1 MKAPP
6 KIDQLLER
14 IREAL
19 DTGRFLDTVHTTQRQ
34 TERQITRPEMLYVLR
49 HGWHEK
55 RKDVFD
61 TRYQAWHYAIRGK
74 TVDGRQLRV
83 VVSFEADTQML
94 IITAIAL
101 GE

>member
-6 KIDQLLER
+6 KIDRLLGR

-19 DTGRFLDTVHTTQRQ
+19 DTGRFLDTVHIRQRQ

-61 TRYQAWHYAIRGK
+61 THYQAWNYAIRGK
-74 TVDGRQLRV
+74 TVDGRSLRV
-83 VVSFEADTQML
+83 VVSFEEETRLL

>member
-1 MKAPP
+1 MKAPS
-6 KIDQLLER
+6 KIDRLLER
-14 IREAL
+14 VREAL
-19 DTGRFLDTVHTTQRQ
+19 DTGGFLDTIHIMQRQ

-61 TRYQAWHYAIRGK
+61 TRYQAWNYAIRGK
-74 TVDGRQLRV
+74 TIDERPLRV
-83 VVSFEADTQML
+83 VVSFEKETRFL

>member
-1 MKAPP
+1 
-6 KIDQLLER
+6 
-14 IREAL
+14 
-19 DTGRFLDTVHTTQRQ
+19 
-34 TERQITRPEMLYVLR
+34 MLYVLR

-61 TRYQAWHYAIRGK
+61 TRYQAWNYAIRGK
-74 TVDGRQLRV
+74 TVDGRSFRV
-83 VVSFEADTQML
+83 VVSFEEETRLL

>member
-1 MKAPP
+1 MKVPA
-6 KIDQLLER
+6 KIDRLLER
-14 IREAL
+14 MREAL
-19 DTGRFLDTVHTTQRQ
+19 DAGRFFDTVHTTQRQ
-34 TERQITRPEMLYVLR
+34 AERQITRTEMLHVLR

-61 TRYQAWHYAIRGK
+61 PRYHAWNYAIRGK
-74 TVDGRQLRV
+74 TIDGRQLRV
-83 VVSFEADTQML
+83 VVSFEDTDLL